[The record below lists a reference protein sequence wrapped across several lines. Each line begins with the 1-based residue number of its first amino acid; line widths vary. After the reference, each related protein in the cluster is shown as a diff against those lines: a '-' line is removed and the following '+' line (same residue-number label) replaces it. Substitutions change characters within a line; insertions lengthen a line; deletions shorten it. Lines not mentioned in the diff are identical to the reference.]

1 MTSDAALG
9 TASRMVASSGSAIS
23 LGQSVLHRIFSHLSR
38 SDKLQVALVC
48 THWSRPALE
57 LLWSSFTF
65 VREREFER
73 VFAIIARHNTLR
85 PYATYVRSLQLTH
98 ADREFQVSPNIILL
112 ITSLCSNLESIAIS
126 FHHIR
131 PSAPVA
137 FPAPNLPNTAIRP
150 ILPPI
155 LRPHHDHRPQ
165 QRPPLPLPHPHPH
178 IPHQSPSPSPPPQL
192 LLQQQQQQQQQQKQQ
207 QQLSASSASRHS
219 HSLPL
224 AHFAHNCPK
233 LRSIR
238 LVSYSPKTDDSVYE
252 MAKYL
257 KSGTLETVVFSGC
270 TTLQSSTLCKLAI
283 TNPQLRH
290 IEIAGATPVSDSA
303 LATIADRC
311 GATLEHLS
319 IGNAHH
325 ISDKS
330 MRYVARRC
338 RALKQF
344 CLFDNPDSERLS
356 EECLVDVIK
365 TCRSLEVVSISN
377 ARALGALFFDT
388 VIARVEHELAS
399 IDHKNKTLVGGGGCG
414 GGGGLQRLCLG
425 NVKRD
430 IIQSPAVY
438 KLIKMSATEAK
449 QHNDDSE
456 DDDDGEDDD
465 DENAELSNQSASSI
479 MNSPAAFMPKMT
491 VIRGSSIWWQRR
503 RPLSKP
509 KTR

>member
-155 LRPHHDHRPQ
+155 LRPHHDHP
-165 QRPPLPLPHPHPH
+165 
-178 IPHQSPSPSPPPQL
+178 
-192 LLQQQQQQQQQQKQQ
+192 
-207 QQLSASSASRHS
+207 SSASRHS